1 MYEVV
6 FFITVVLLLA
16 IIILFIYVALSQD
29 IFDVL
34 QPRIDD
40 KLKDDK
46 YLNTT
51 NFSEEKKV
59 EEEINK
65 NIDSKIGTLPSESS
79 NVVDYI
85 NTRITDSNTRT
96 TAETDTKISNIV
108 GDMDTK
114 YDFLKKEG
122 DESNFNYQIGNPAL
136 TDKDINLVNDVNINS
151 ELKICDN
158 NNDACYSFKVDAN
171 ENLVIT
177 KNASGNVRIED
188 HLYTNDYSRIDGS
201 GGTPTSLDN
210 ILQTKL
216 NLYPKKSEY
225 THSYDGTTYTFNN
238 GADAIYPTILSYNQH
253 GISNVNDKGLTAEQH
268 SYLPEKGDYVTKTE
282 YDKHYHKSLWSGIL
296 ASAGD
301 NSYQDDDG
309 NSYNR
314 PSDDILKPW
323 NFSSSTYTQIS

>member
-108 GDMDTK
+108 GDLGDSTNITSYIENQNNNLETIINTK
-114 YDFLKKEG
+114 IGDIGNKDMKSYMLSEYDFITKQNEG
-122 DESNFNYQIGNPAL
+122 ETTYEYTIGDPTVNPNQI
-136 TDKDINLVNDVNINS
+136 KLVNDKISIDTALDICNS
-151 ELKICDN
+151 DRTK
-158 NNDACYSFKVDAN
+158 CYTLKVDEASDQLLIGDSATIDSTDNAELHYKFKINNTGKIYAN
-171 ENLVIT
+171 GYHPVLSTSSDGIT
-177 KNASGNVRIED
+177 RYSYGNDLQDI
-188 HLYTNDYSRIDGS
+188 LTN
-201 GGTPTSLDN
+201 
-210 ILQTKL
+210 KL
-216 NLYPKKSEY
+216 N
-225 THSYDGTTYTFNN
+225 N
-238 GADAIYPTILSYNQH
+238 
-253 GISNVNDKGLTAEQH
+253 
-268 SYLPEKGDYVTKTE
+268 
-282 YDKHYHKSLWSGIL
+282 HYHKAIMNDNTVIRPKSDNGGTIEYTTLIQPQPSTSETLITVNSGIE
-296 ASAGD
+296 
-301 NSYQDDDG
+301 
-309 NSYNR
+309 
-314 PSDDILKPW
+314 PT
-323 NFSSSTYTQIS
+323 FV

>member
-6 FFITVVLLLA
+6 FFITVVLLVA

-108 GDMDTK
+108 GDIGDSSNITSYMLSE
-114 YDFLKKEG
+114 YDFITKQNEG
-122 DESNFNYQIGNPAL
+122 TSDYQYTIGDPTVNSEQI
-136 TDKDINLVNDVNINS
+136 KLVNDKVSINS
-151 ELKICDN
+151 GLNICNTDGTK
-158 NNDACYSFKVDAN
+158 CYTLKVDEDSNELLIGDSAIIDSNDNKELHYKFKINNTGKIYAN
-171 ENLVIT
+171 GYHPVLST
-177 KNASGNVRIED
+177 TLSGTTTFSYGNDLQDI
-188 HLYTNDYSRIDGS
+188 LTN
-201 GGTPTSLDN
+201 
-210 ILQTKL
+210 KL
-216 NLYPKKSEY
+216 N
-225 THSYDGTTYTFNN
+225 N
-238 GADAIYPTILSYNQH
+238 
-253 GISNVNDKGLTAEQH
+253 
-268 SYLPEKGDYVTKTE
+268 
-282 YDKHYHKSLWSGIL
+282 HYHKAITNNNKIITTD
-296 ASAGD
+296 ASSNITYYD
-301 NSYQDDDG
+301 VLH
-309 NSYNR
+309 
-314 PSDDILKPW
+314 PSDHDQTLITLNPTIGPT
-323 NFSSSTYTQIS
+323 FI